1 MLLGLQLPP
10 QCSQY
15 MTMSSSTRK
24 FSYFNNDEYQCDFKS
39 STNSH
44 REDWS
49 GPGWYRV
56 MGGAGT
62 QLSTHVFT
70 NGTGGYCKT
79 TIGGWIT
86 GGHLQSTTPG
96 QIVNRTIKF
105 DRPGYD
111 YTGHDYTRHNHDISV
126 TNCDGFFVY
135 NLPGIDVSDV
145 CGIRY
150 CTQ

>member
-24 FSYFNNDEYQCDFKS
+24 FSYYNNDERQCDKS
-39 STNSH
+39 SAISS
-44 REDWS
+44 REDFSSEDWS

-62 QLSTHVFT
+62 QLSTHAFT
-70 NGTGGYCKT
+70 NGTLGYCKT
-79 TIGGWIT
+79 NRGGWIT

-105 DRPGYD
+105 DRPGYS
-111 YTGHDYTRHNHDISV
+111 YTG
-126 TNCDGFFVY
+126 
-135 NLPGIDVSDV
+135 
-145 CGIRY
+145 
-150 CTQ
+150 

>member
-1 MLLGLQLPP
+1 
-10 QCSQY
+10 

-24 FSYFNNDEYQCDFKS
+24 FSYFNDDERQCDAS
-39 STNSH
+39 HTNSN

-62 QLSTHVFT
+62 QLSTHAFT
-70 NGTGGYCKT
+70 NRTQGYCKT
-79 TIGGWIT
+79 GVGGWIT
-86 GGHLQSTTPG
+86 GGNLHSTAPG
-96 QIVNRTIKF
+96 QIVTRTIRF
-105 DRPGYD
+105 DRPGWSD
-111 YTGHDYTRHNHDISV
+111 TSDNHDISV

-135 NLPGIDVSDV
+135 DLPGMSR
-145 CGIRY
+145 CPLRY

>member
-24 FSYFNNDEYQCDFKS
+24 FSYFNSDGPQCDSNDSTS
-39 STNSH
+39 SGQ
-44 REDWS
+44 EDWS

-62 QLSTHVFT
+62 QLSTHAFT
-70 NGTGGYCKT
+70 NSTRGYCET
-79 TIGGWIT
+79 AFGGWIT

-96 QIVNRTIKF
+96 QIVNRTFKF
-105 DRPGYD
+105 DRPGWDSTSY
-111 YTGHDYTRHNHDISV
+111 NHDISV

-135 NLPGIDVSDV
+135 NLPGIDI
-145 CGIRY
+145 CNLRY

>member
-1 MLLGLQLPP
+1 MLLGLQLPL

-24 FSYFNNDEYQCDFKS
+24 FDYFNTDYQCDKS
-39 STNSH
+39 STISNREDWPS
-44 REDWS
+44 EDWS

-62 QLSTHVFT
+62 QLSTHAFT
-70 NGTGGYCKT
+70 NRTDGFCKT
-79 TIGGWIT
+79 IIGGWIT
-86 GGHLQSTTPG
+86 GGNLQSTTPG
-96 QIVNRTIKF
+96 QIVSRTIKF
-105 DRPGYD
+105 DRPGWSRTD
-111 YTGHDYTRHNHDISV
+111 INHDISV

-135 NLPGIDVSDV
+135 NLPGVGGCSL
-145 CGIRY
+145 RY

>member
-1 MLLGLQLPP
+1 
-10 QCSQY
+10 
-15 MTMSSSTRK
+15 MSSSTRK
-24 FSYFNNDEYQCDFKS
+24 FSYFNNKKVQCDK
-39 STNSH
+39 NSVNPN

-62 QLSTHVFT
+62 QLCSHAFT
-70 NGTGGYCKT
+70 NSTRGYCE
-79 TIGGWIT
+79 IIVGGLIT

-96 QIVNRTIKF
+96 QIVNQTIKF
-105 DRPGYD
+105 YRPGWSYND
-111 YTGHDYTRHNHDISV
+111 YNHEISV

-135 NLPGIDVSDV
+135 DLPGINN
-145 CGIRY
+145 CALRY

>member
-1 MLLGLQLPP
+1 
-10 QCSQY
+10 

-24 FSYFNNDEYQCDFKS
+24 FSYFNDDERQCDS
-39 STNSH
+39 SRSTNSN

-62 QLSTHVFT
+62 QLSTHAFT
-70 NGTGGYCKT
+70 NLTYGYCKT
-79 TIGGWIT
+79 NGGGWIT

-105 DRPGYD
+105 DRPGYE
-111 YTGHDYTRHNHDISV
+111 YTGNNHDISV

-135 NLPGIDVSDV
+135 DLLGMACSF
-145 CGIRY
+145 RY

>member
-1 MLLGLQLPP
+1 
-10 QCSQY
+10 

-24 FSYFNNDEYQCDFKS
+24 FDYFNRDELQCDS
-39 STNSH
+39 ISTNS
-44 REDWS
+44 RGEDWS

-62 QLSTHVFT
+62 QLSTHAFT
-70 NGTGGYCKT
+70 NRTDGYCKT
-79 TIGGWIT
+79 AIGGWIT

-96 QIVNRTIKF
+96 QIVKGTIEF
-105 DRPGYD
+105 DRPGWN
-111 YTGHDYTRHNHDISV
+111 YTRDNHDISV

-135 NLPGIDVSDV
+135 DLPGIDN
-145 CGIRY
+145 CNKRY

>member
-1 MLLGLQLPP
+1 
-10 QCSQY
+10 

-24 FSYFNNDEYQCDFKS
+24 FNYFKYNERQCDFSLSDFS
-39 STNSH
+39 S
-44 REDWS
+44 EDWS

-62 QLSTHVFT
+62 QLNTHAFT
-70 NGTGGYCKT
+70 NGTQGYCNT
-79 TIGGWIT
+79 QIGGWIT

-111 YTGHDYTRHNHDISV
+111 YPQLNHDISV

-135 NLPGIDVSDV
+135 NLPGIGGCDL
-145 CGIRY
+145 RY

>member
-15 MTMSSSTRK
+15 MNMSSSTRK
-24 FSYFNNDEYQCDFKS
+24 FSYFNSDETRECDRTTDTKS
-39 STNSH
+39 I
-44 REDWS
+44 EDWS

-70 NGTGGYCKT
+70 NYTRGYCKT
-79 TIGGWIT
+79 GVGGWIS
-86 GGHLQSTTPG
+86 GGHLQSTTHG

-105 DRPGYD
+105 DRPEWD
-111 YTGHDYTRHNHDISV
+111 YTEYNHDISV

-135 NLPGIDVSDV
+135 NLPGINACDF
-145 CGIRY
+145 RY

>member
-24 FSYFNNDEYQCDFKS
+24 FSYFNRDKPQCDSITFS
-39 STNSH
+39 NPS

-56 MGGAGT
+56 IGGAGT
-62 QLSTHVFT
+62 QLSSHAFT
-70 NGTGGYCKT
+70 DATYGYCKT
-79 TIGGWIT
+79 YLGVWIT

-105 DRPGYD
+105 DRPGLD
-111 YTGHDYTRHNHDISV
+111 YTGYNHDISV

-135 NLPGIDVSDV
+135 DLPGMD
-145 CGIRY
+145 CNLRY

>member
-1 MLLGLQLPP
+1 
-10 QCSQY
+10 
-15 MTMSSSTRK
+15 MSSSTRK
-24 FSYFNNDEYQCDFKS
+24 FSYFNSDRNEWQCDKIPTTPFKS
-39 STNSH
+39 G
-44 REDWS
+44 EDWS

-70 NGTGGYCKT
+70 NRTDGYCKT
-79 TIGGWIT
+79 AIGGWIT

-111 YTGHDYTRHNHDISV
+111 DTGFNHDISV

-135 NLPGIDVSDV
+135 DLPGINW
-145 CGIRY
+145 CNFRY

>member
-1 MLLGLQLPP
+1 
-10 QCSQY
+10 
-15 MTMSSSTRK
+15 MTMISSARK
-24 FSYFNNDEYQCDFKS
+24 FSYFHNDERECDRAP
-39 STNSH
+39 STNSN

-56 MGGAGT
+56 TGGAGT

-70 NGTGGYCKT
+70 NRTDGYCKT
-79 TIGGWIT
+79 AIGGWIT

-111 YTGHDYTRHNHDISV
+111 DTGFNHDISV

-135 NLPGIDVSDV
+135 DLPGINW
-145 CGIRY
+145 CNFRY

>member
-1 MLLGLQLPP
+1 
-10 QCSQY
+10 
-15 MTMSSSTRK
+15 MTISSSTRK
-24 FSYFNNDEYQCDFKS
+24 FSYFNSDDLYWKCDS
-39 STNSH
+39 GSTNSNG
-44 REDWS
+44 DWS

-62 QLSTHVFT
+62 QLSTHAFT
-70 NGTGGYCKT
+70 NLTRGYCET
-79 TIGGWIT
+79 GIGGWIT

-111 YTGHDYTRHNHDISV
+111 YTGRNHDISV

-135 NLPGIDVSDV
+135 NLPGIGT
-145 CGIRY
+145 CNWRY

>member
-24 FSYFNNDEYQCDFKS
+24 FSYFNEFNRDEPQCDSS
-39 STNSH
+39 STNQRY

-56 MGGAGT
+56 IGGAGT
-62 QLSTHVFT
+62 QLSSHAFSNRTD
-70 NGTGGYCKT
+70 GYCKT
-79 TIGGWIT
+79 HVGGWIT
-86 GGHLQSTTPG
+86 GGNLQSTTPG

-105 DRPGYD
+105 DRPGYSWTSD
-111 YTGHDYTRHNHDISV
+111 NHDISV

-135 NLPGIDVSDV
+135 DLPGMGD
-145 CGIRY
+145 CNFRY

>member
-15 MTMSSSTRK
+15 MNMSSSTRK
-24 FSYFNNDEYQCDFKS
+24 FSYLKTEKVQCDR
-39 STNSH
+39 NSINSN

-62 QLSTHVFT
+62 QLSTHAFT
-70 NGTGGYCKT
+70 NWTRGYCKT
-79 TIGGWIT
+79 AVGGWIT
-86 GGHLQSTTPG
+86 GGNLQSTTPG
-96 QIVNRTIKF
+96 QIVSRTIKF
-105 DRPGYD
+105 DRPGWSRTD
-111 YTGHDYTRHNHDISV
+111 INHDISV

-135 NLPGIDVSDV
+135 NLPGIDICNS
-145 CGIRY
+145 RY